1 MFDVIIRG
9 GDVINGSGG
18 PRRRAD
24 VGVRDG
30 RIAEIGDL
38 PDQAEAASVIDATGR
53 VVTPGFVDVH
63 THYDAQLFWDSA
75 LTPSPLHGVTTV
87 LAGNCGFSIAPL
99 SGDAADSE
107 YLMRM
112 LARVEGMPLD
122 SLRTGVPWSWTST
135 AQYFDAVDGRLGVNA
150 GFMAGHSAIRRTVLG
165 AEATRREATP
175 EEVARMRRLLHE
187 GLDAGATGFS
197 SSWSRTHNDAEGQM
211 VPSRWAG
218 RDEMVELCRATGE
231 HDGTSLEFIP
241 MAGAGAFEPWAIELM
256 ADMSATARRPL
267 NWNVLPVTAA
277 RLDQARTTLQAGDAA
292 RTRGGKVVALTIP
305 MNFGLRLSFLSGFI
319 LDAMPGWEAAMGLPR
334 AQKLALFR
342 DRAAR
347 EELNAQAQ
355 RPDNAIRAL
364 ADWSAMMIY
373 DVVADENRAYAGR
386 AVGDIAAEEGRE
398 PWDVLCDIAVAD
410 DLLTSFGR
418 PSAPES
424 ADDWKARLEVWR
436 DRRAVIGASDA
447 GAHLDM
453 LASFNYTTILL
464 AEAVR
469 RHQVLSLEEAVQL
482 LSDVPARL
490 YGLVERG
497 RIERGWHADLVVLD
511 PGRVGSDEVAMRFDL
526 PGGAGRLYAGSQG
539 IEHVLVNGR
548 PIVTSGAVTAERAG
562 TLLRS
567 GRDTR
572 TPALD

>member
-1 MFDVIIRG
+1 VFDVIIRG
-9 GDVINGSGG
+9 GDVVDGTGA

-24 VGVRDG
+24 IGVRDG
-30 RIAEIGDL
+30 RIAAIGEL
-38 PDQAEAASVIDATGR
+38 PQDAASVIDATGA

-87 LAGNCGFSIAPL
+87 LAGNCGFSIAPF

-112 LARVEGMPLD
+112 LSRVEGMPLE

-135 AQYFDAVDGRLGVNA
+135 AQYFDAVDGKLGVNA
-150 GFMAGHSAIRRTVLG
+150 GFMVGHSALRRTVLG
-165 AEATRREATP
+165 EEATRREATP
-175 EEVARMRRLLHE
+175 DEVARMGRLLHE

-197 SSWSRTHNDAEGQM
+197 SSWSRTHNDAEGRM
-211 VPSRWAG
+211 VPSRWAA
-218 RDEMVELCRATGE
+218 REELIELSRATGE

-267 NWNVLPVTAA
+267 NWNILPVTAA
-277 RLDQARTTLQAGDAA
+277 RLNEARAALLAGDAA
-292 RTRGGKVVALTIP
+292 RARGGKVVALTIP
-305 MNFGLRLSFLSGFI
+305 MNFPIRLSFLSGFI

-334 AQKLALFR
+334 GEKLALFR

-347 EELNAQAQ
+347 DQLNAAAR
-355 RPDNAIRAL
+355 RPDNPLRGL
-364 ADWSAMMIY
+364 ADWSAMIIH

-386 AVGDIAAEEGRE
+386 TVGDIAAGQARE

-410 DLLTSFGR
+410 DLLTSFGK
-418 PSAPES
+418 PSPPDS
-424 ADDWKARLEVWR
+424 KDDWKARLEVWR
-436 DRRAVIGASDA
+436 DGRAVIGASDA

-469 RHQVLSLEEAVQL
+469 KHQLLSLEEAVQL
-482 LSDVPARL
+482 LADVPARL
-490 YGLVERG
+490 YGLEQRG
-497 RIERGWHADLVVLD
+497 RIETGWHADLVVLD
-511 PGRVGSDEVAMRFDL
+511 PGSVGSDEVAMRFDL
-526 PGGAGRLYAGSQG
+526 PGGAGRLYAGSRG
-539 IEHVLVNGR
+539 IDHVLVNGR
-548 PIVTSGAVTAERAG
+548 PIVTDGAVTTEHAG

-572 TPALD
+572 TPALG